1 MPSTRNELFAVLNKG
16 KRLVHRFRMKEKKA
30 NMKPP
35 PPSSMKPPPPSSSS
49 SVGVITETKND
60 AKDEMLDTKIS
71 MEALD
76 EMNEKEKGIGL
87 KDKDKEIIET
97 DNEP

>member
-1 MPSTRNELFAVLNKG
+1 
-16 KRLVHRFRMKEKKA
+16 
-30 NMKPP
+30 MKPP

-49 SVGVITETKND
+49 SVGVITATKND

-76 EMNEKEKGIGL
+76 EMKE
-87 KDKDKEIIET
+87 KEIIES
-97 DNEP
+97 DNEPKNITTANIYNTKEKKPKVNNK